1 MAEPLLK
8 RTLSKLRGK
17 DRSRRKTDPRLNDV
31 PRKTE
36 LVHSSSSSS
45 VTEMELDCTRHTQI
59 TVSKKQNWAKL
70 SSIPRD
76 VEQLPSL
83 SSVSQEQESCTG
95 KAQASKQAS
104 LRENG
109 FDWRWKDLHKDGT
122 YPRACQKA
130 DTVRDAGLPELV
142 TPPVTEYC
150 TSSGLGKLSGQGV
163 YLQHLERS
171 SRAWVLSSGKTQAAD
186 DAYTACF
193 TERRHMTESESNIW
207 YNPIPEEEDARA
219 SGVKLKE
226 KEKDVLE
233 DPWRRRDMEGAQEER
248 RDVLPQSCH
257 PDAYYLGACSGGAS
271 SVSEVAIG
279 AASSSAGSSGSPGA
293 QTKISGGTTSSSSMM
308 EKIKSP
314 GTVRRLSMKMRKLP
328 ELRRKLS
335 LRSSRN
341 QRHLQGQAGGSD
353 AAGGADEASPP
364 NARKESSN
372 NVISRYHLDT
382 SAPARPRRRS
392 SRMRSASKGGYLS
405 DGDSPELL
413 PKQDLTQGS
422 QGSGQDTQESPQP
435 PPHRGWQDTV
445 GSFRHYSLAD
455 QPKCAQRVS
464 GLLTVHLLGVSELV
478 RSRTAKDIF
487 CAIQVDGVT
496 RARTAL
502 LTCQETSL
510 PLNHTF
516 NLELERARM
525 LKLIVLTPS
534 ANIVD
539 RTTGPSGQ
547 TRNRVCCLGAVAIP
561 PLFKAS
567 RTQQLCVKLEPRGLL
582 YVKLTLLEQWEAP
595 PPRLS
600 ELPPPSV
607 FGVELR
613 HLVEKE
619 ACVPKVPLIIQKCV
633 AEIEK
638 RGLKVVGLYRLC
650 GSAAVKKELRDAFE
664 KDSVTVTL
672 DEELYPDINVIT
684 GILKDY
690 LRELPS
696 PLITRTLYEVVL
708 EAMCQRPVC
717 RSDDTHR
724 SHNTVTLLQCLPE
737 PERENISENQG
748 EGVQDSGETG
758 HAVWFRDS
766 VTEEETGV
774 RARGSR
780 AEDVEATLS
789 LLLDHLSLVA
799 SFSDCN
805 LMTCQN
811 LAVCFGPV
819 LLTPTQDSWK
829 GVGPG
834 AFPSAPAGH
843 GSSLGGRNFTQ
854 QSMEMASAVDFKR
867 HIEALHYLLQL
878 WPTLVLINVRAS
890 YKFPTGRVT
899 DQSPCRSEDEEAPP
913 PPPSQNSL
921 QRCVQRPSL
930 RVELPLPQDVA
941 VVSRRGRGRL
951 ESPPCNRYAGDWSV
965 CGRDFLT
972 NDDADYDEVAG
983 SESDE
988 DGEKKKDWVYT
999 DDFALDFDAPFT
1011 CRLSLKDFD
1020 NLISDLERELAKQ
1033 INICL

>member
-17 DRSRRKTDPRLNDV
+17 DRSRRKTDPRLNDG

-45 VTEMELDCTRHTQI
+45 VTEIEEECTRHTQI
-59 TVSKKQNWAKL
+59 TVSKKLNWAKL
-70 SSIPRD
+70 SSVSRD
-76 VEQLPSL
+76 VEQLSKLSL
-83 SSVSQEQESCTG
+83 ASQESCTG

-104 LRENG
+104 FRENG

-130 DTVRDAGLPELV
+130 DTADGADTVDAGLPELV
-142 TPPVTEYC
+142 MPPVTEYC
-150 TSSGLGKLSGQGV
+150 TSLGMGKHSGQGV

-171 SRAWVLSSGKTQAAD
+171 SRAWVLSSGKTQAPD
-186 DAYTACF
+186 EAYTVCL
-193 TERRHMTESESNIW
+193 TERKHTTVNESNIW
-207 YNPIPEEEDARA
+207 YNPIPEEEDARV
-219 SGVKLKE
+219 SGVKLRE

-233 DPWRRRDMEGAQEER
+233 DPWRRRNMEDAQEDQK
-248 RDVLPQSCH
+248 DVLPHSHIH
-257 PDAYYLGACSGGAS
+257 PDDYYPGGSSGGAGA
-271 SVSEVAIG
+271 VSEIASG
-279 AASSSAGSSGSPGA
+279 AASGSGA
-293 QTKISGGTTSSSSMM
+293 QTKISGGTTSTSSMM

-341 QRHLQGQAGGSD
+341 QRHLQGQGGGSE
-353 AAGGADEASPP
+353 APGGAEEASPP
-364 NARKESSN
+364 NVRKESSN

-382 SAPARPRRRS
+382 SAPARPTRRS
-392 SRMRSASKGGYLS
+392 SRMRSANKGGYLS

-413 PKQDLTQGS
+413 PKQDLIQGS
-422 QGSGQDTQESPQP
+422 QGSGQETQESPQP
-435 PPHRGWQDTV
+435 PPHRGWQDAV
-445 GSFRHYSLAD
+445 GSFRHYSLSE

-502 LTCQETSL
+502 LNCQESSL

-525 LKLIVLTPS
+525 LKLIVLTPN
-534 ANIVD
+534 ANNVD
-539 RTTGPSGQ
+539 RATGPGGQ
-547 TRNRVCCLGAVAIP
+547 TRNRVCCLGTVAIP

-619 ACVPKVPLIIQKCV
+619 ACVSKVPLIIQKCV

-664 KDSVTVTL
+664 KDSANITL

-708 EAMCQRPVC
+708 EAMCVRPAC

-737 PERENISENQG
+737 PER
-748 EGVQDSGETG
+748 
-758 HAVWFRDS
+758 
-766 VTEEETGV
+766 
-774 RARGSR
+774 
-780 AEDVEATLS
+780 ATLS

-829 GVGPG
+829 GAGLG
-834 AFPSAPAGH
+834 AFPSAPVGH
-843 GSSLGGRNFTQ
+843 GRSLTQ

-878 WPTLVLINVRAS
+878 WPI
-890 YKFPTGRVT
+890 PTGRVS
-899 DQSPCRSEDEEAPP
+899 DRSPCRSEDEETPP
-913 PPPSQNSL
+913 LSQKSL
-921 QRCVQRPSL
+921 QLHGQRPLL

-972 NDDADYDEVAG
+972 NNDADYDEVAG

-988 DGEKKKDWVYT
+988 DEEKKKDWVYT
-999 DDFALDFDAPFT
+999 DDFALDFEAPFT

-1020 NLISDLERELAKQ
+1020 NLILDLERELAKQ
-1033 INICL
+1033 INFCL

>member
-8 RTLSKLRGK
+8 RTLSKLRGRE
-17 DRSRRKTDPRLNDV
+17 RSRRKTEPRLSGNDG
-31 PRKTE
+31 PKKAE

-45 VTEMELDCTRHTQI
+45 VTEIADDFTRYTQI
-59 TVSKKQNWAKL
+59 TVAKKQNWAKL
-70 SSIPRD
+70 SSVSRD

-83 SSVSQEQESCTG
+83 SSVSQERESCSG
-95 KAQASKQAS
+95 KAQASKEAS
-104 LRENG
+104 IRENG
-109 FDWRWKDLHKDGT
+109 FEGRWKDLHKDAT
-122 YPRACQKA
+122 CPRVSQKA
-130 DTVRDAGLPELV
+130 DMAEGAETCLPELV
-142 TPPVTEYC
+142 TPPVKEYC
-150 TSSGLGKLSGQGV
+150 TSLGIGKLSGQGV

-171 SRAWVLSSGKTQAAD
+171 SRAWVLSSGKTQGPD
-186 DAYTACF
+186 ESYTTCF
-193 TERRHMTESESNIW
+193 TERWHVIESESNIW

-219 SGVKLKE
+219 GGEKLKE
-226 KEKDVLE
+226 KKKEKDVLE
-233 DPWRRRDMEGAQEER
+233 DPWRRREIKGAPEER
-248 RDVLPQSCH
+248 RDVHQQSCH
-257 PDAYYLGACSGGAS
+257 HDAHYLGRGSVNDGAS
-271 SVSEVAIG
+271 G
-279 AASSSAGSSGSPGA
+279 TASGSAGSSASPGA
-293 QTKISGGTTSSSSMM
+293 QAKSSGGITSSSSSSSMM

-341 QRHLQGQAGGSD
+341 QRHVQGHGGGID
-353 AAGGADEASPP
+353 APGGADEASPP
-364 NARKESSN
+364 NTRKESSS

-382 SAPARPRRRS
+382 SAPARPKRRS

-413 PKQDLTQGS
+413 PKQGSSQGLTEGS
-422 QGSGQDTQESPQP
+422 QGTGQDTQESSTA
-435 PPHRGWQDTV
+435 RGWQDAV
-445 GSFRHYSLAD
+445 GSFRHYSLAE

-478 RSRTAKDIF
+478 RSRTAKDVF

-502 LTCQETSL
+502 LTCHETSL
-510 PLNHTF
+510 SLNHTF

-534 ANIVD
+534 TNPLD
-539 RTTGPSGQ
+539 ESTGPAGQ
-547 TRNRVCCLGAVAIP
+547 SRNRVCCLGTVAIP

-595 PPRLS
+595 MPRLS

-613 HLVEKE
+613 RLVEKE
-619 ACVPKVPLIIQKCV
+619 VCDPKVPLIIQKCV

-664 KDSVTVTL
+664 KDSAGVTL

-708 EAMCQRPVC
+708 EAMCVRPAC
-717 RSDDTHR
+717 RNDDTHR

-737 PERENISENQG
+737 PER
-748 EGVQDSGETG
+748 
-758 HAVWFRDS
+758 
-766 VTEEETGV
+766 
-774 RARGSR
+774 
-780 AEDVEATLS
+780 ATLS

-799 SFSDCN
+799 SFSECN

-829 GVGPG
+829 GAGPY
-834 AFPSAPAGH
+834 AFPSAHAGP
-843 GSSLGGRNFTQ
+843 GSSQGGRSFTQ
-854 QSMEMASAVDFKR
+854 QGMEMASAVDFKR

-878 WPTLVLINVRAS
+878 WP
-890 YKFPTGRVT
+890 
-899 DQSPCRSEDEEAPP
+899 
-913 PPPSQNSL
+913 
-921 QRCVQRPSL
+921 
-930 RVELPLPQDVA
+930 
-941 VVSRRGRGRL
+941 
-951 ESPPCNRYAGDWSV
+951 
-965 CGRDFLT
+965 
-972 NDDADYDEVAG
+972 
-983 SESDE
+983 
-988 DGEKKKDWVYT
+988 
-999 DDFALDFDAPFT
+999 
-1011 CRLSLKDFD
+1011 
-1020 NLISDLERELAKQ
+1020 
-1033 INICL
+1033 

>member
-17 DRSRRKTDPRLNDV
+17 DRSRRKTDPRLNDG
-31 PRKTE
+31 PKKAE
-36 LVHSSSSSS
+36 LIHSSSSSS
-45 VTEMELDCTRHTQI
+45 VTEVEVEFTRHTQI

-70 SSIPRD
+70 SSISRD
-76 VEQLPSL
+76 VDQLPSL
-83 SSVSQEQESCTG
+83 NSVSQVRESCSS
-95 KAQASKQAS
+95 KVQASKQAS
-104 LRENG
+104 IKENG
-109 FDWRWKDLHKDGT
+109 CEGRWKDGT

-130 DTVRDAGLPELV
+130 DMADCADMADTGLPELV

-150 TSSGLGKLSGQGV
+150 TSLGKLSGQGV

-171 SRAWVLSSGKTQAAD
+171 SRAWVLSSGKAQAPD
-186 DAYTACF
+186 EAYTACF
-193 TERRHMTESESNIW
+193 TERRHVTESESNIW
-207 YNPIPEEEDARA
+207 YNPIPEEEDSRV
-219 SGVKLKE
+219 SGEKLKE
-226 KEKDVLE
+226 KDIVE
-233 DPWRRRDMEGAQEER
+233 DPWRRREIERAPEEF
-248 RDVLPQSCH
+248 RDVLHQSCH
-257 PDAYYLGACSGGAS
+257 PDDQHRGAS
-271 SVSEVAIG
+271 CASDGASR
-279 AASSSAGSSGSPGA
+279 AASGPAGPSGSPGA
-293 QTKISGGTTSSSSMM
+293 QVKSLGGNPSNSSSMM
-308 EKIKSP
+308 DKIKSP

-341 QRHLQGQAGGSD
+341 QRHVQGQGGGGD
-353 AAGGADEASPP
+353 VPGGADEVSPP
-364 NARKESSN
+364 NACKESSN

-413 PKQDLTQGS
+413 PKQDSSQGLTGGS
-422 QGSGQDTQESPQP
+422 PGSGQETQESPQA
-435 PPHRGWQDTV
+435 PPHCRWQDTV
-445 GSFRHYSLAD
+445 GSFRPYTLAE
-455 QPKCAQRVS
+455 QPRCAQRVS
-464 GLLTVHLLGVSELV
+464 GLLTVHLLGVSDLV
-478 RSRTAKDIF
+478 RSRTAKDVF

-510 PLNHTF
+510 SLNHTF

-525 LKLIVLTPS
+525 LKLIVLTPN
-534 ANIVD
+534 ANAVEGS
-539 RTTGPSGQ
+539 TGPSGQ
-547 TRNRVCCLGAVAIP
+547 ARNRVCCLGAVAIP
-561 PLFKAS
+561 QLFKAS

-595 PPRLS
+595 TPRLS

-613 HLVEKE
+613 RLVEKE
-619 ACVPKVPLIIQKCV
+619 ACVPKVPLLIQKCV
-633 AEIEK
+633 AEIER

-664 KDSVTVTL
+664 KDSSSITL

-708 EAMCQRPVC
+708 EAMCVRPAC
-717 RSDDTHR
+717 RNDNTHR

-737 PERENISENQG
+737 PER
-748 EGVQDSGETG
+748 
-758 HAVWFRDS
+758 
-766 VTEEETGV
+766 
-774 RARGSR
+774 
-780 AEDVEATLS
+780 ATLS

-799 SFSDCN
+799 SYSDCN

-829 GVGPG
+829 AAGSGT
-834 AFPSAPAGH
+834 FPSAPARLGC
-843 GSSLGGRNFTQ
+843 SLGGRSITQ
-854 QSMEMASAVDFKR
+854 PSMEMASAVDFKR

-878 WPTLVLINVRAS
+878 WPI
-890 YKFPTGRVT
+890 PTGRVT
-899 DQSPCRSEDEEAPP
+899 AQSSYPLEDEEAPAP
-913 PPPSQNSL
+913 PTQNPL
-921 QRCVQRPSL
+921 QHCAQRPL
-930 RVELPLPQDVA
+930 LHVELPSPQDVA

-972 NDDADYDEVAG
+972 NNDADYDEVAG

-988 DGEKKKDWVYT
+988 DEAKKKDWGYT